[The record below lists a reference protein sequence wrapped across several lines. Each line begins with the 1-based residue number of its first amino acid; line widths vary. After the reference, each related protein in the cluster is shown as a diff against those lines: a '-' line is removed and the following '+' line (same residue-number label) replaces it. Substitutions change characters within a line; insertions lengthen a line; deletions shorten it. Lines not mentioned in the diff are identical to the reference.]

1 MFSVIAFATLL
12 LLIAAI
18 GLPSAVVVP
27 ALGQLGPLTSRH
39 RRDVLRYE

>member
-18 GLPSAVVVP
+18 GLPCPQSWYQRW
-27 ALGQLGPLTSRH
+27 GNYDR
-39 RRDVLRYE
+39 